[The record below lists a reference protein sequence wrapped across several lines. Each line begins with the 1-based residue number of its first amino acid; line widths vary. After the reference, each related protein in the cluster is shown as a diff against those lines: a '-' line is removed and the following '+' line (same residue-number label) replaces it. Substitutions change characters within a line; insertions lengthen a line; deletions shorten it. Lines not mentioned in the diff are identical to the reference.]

1 MKEGFKYYLDNK
13 RLKDYDV
20 WEKAIKNINVETNVI
35 GLELHAKTI
44 KTAEKDE
51 NNRKSIQVFYR

>member
-13 RLKDYDV
+13 RLKNYDN
-20 WEKAIKNINVETNVI
+20 WEKSIKNINVETNVI

-51 NNRKSIQVFYR
+51 NNRKSI

>member
-35 GLELHAKTI
+35 GLELRAKTI

-51 NNRKSIQVFYR
+51 NNRKSIQVFY

>member
-13 RLKDYDV
+13 QLKDYDS

-35 GLELHAKTI
+35 KLELHAKTV

-51 NNRKSIQVFYR
+51 NNRKSI